1 MSKKE
6 LADQTRKALEEF
18 KRLPPQ
24 EQIKRL
30 IASGTIDEHGRVL
43 MGPAETLEGPDGQAM
58 HANSGAR
65 ASPGGSPRPER

>member
-30 IASGTIDEHGRVL
+30 MASGTIDEQGRVL
-43 MGPAETLEGPDGQAM
+43 MGPAETLEGPDGQAKQT
-58 HANSGAR
+58 NSRAG
-65 ASPGGSPRPER
+65 ASPGDSPRPER